1 MITRKRQNQ
10 LKAKERKRLS
20 RKVNEWDEETRWM
33 ASVREA
39 KRQEKAT

>member
-20 RKVNEWDEETRWM
+20 RKVNEWDEEIRWL
-33 ASVREA
+33 ADIRQARREM
-39 KRQEKAT
+39 KRI